1 VKQVAVAHELRVAMS
16 PIPRSEST
24 ELEIQFEGREIGA
37 LTLQPGDLAEF
48 IEGLREGFQVSF
60 TLPESERQRQKRAD
74 VAEFAGDVCD
84 TDDD

>member
-1 VKQVAVAHELRVAMS
+1 MIVVAHELRIAMS
-16 PIPRSEST
+16 PIPQSDST

-48 IEGLREGFQVSF
+48 IEGLREGFMVSF

-74 VAEFAGDVCD
+74 VAQFAGEMPDEQ
-84 TDDD
+84 DD

>member
-1 VKQVAVAHELRVAMS
+1 MS
-16 PIPRSEST
+16 PMPRSEST

-37 LTLQPGDLAEF
+37 LTLAPGDLAEF

-74 VAEFAGDVCD
+74 VAEFASDVCD

>member
-1 VKQVAVAHELRVAMS
+1 MTAHELRIAMS
-16 PIPRSEST
+16 PIPNSPDT

-48 IEGLREGFQVSF
+48 IEGLREGFMVSF

-74 VAEFAGDVCD
+74 VAQFASEMPDEQ
-84 TDDD
+84 DD